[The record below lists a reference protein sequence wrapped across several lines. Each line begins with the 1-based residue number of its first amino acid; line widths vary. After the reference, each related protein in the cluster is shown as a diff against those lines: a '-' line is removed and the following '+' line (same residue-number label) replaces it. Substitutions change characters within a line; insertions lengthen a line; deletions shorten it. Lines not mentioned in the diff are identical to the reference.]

1 MKINLHSLS
10 VEETEIQGSSEEQA
24 VYPSQKLFSIK
35 TFRRNLCSVSCVLYL
50 RICYHLKVKK
60 NKTKQKTKIDYK
72 GAVQRATS
80 SIGAGL

>member
-60 NKTKQKTKIDYK
+60 NKTKQKNQD
-72 GAVQRATS
+72 
-80 SIGAGL
+80 